1 MNIVKDELFVYDK
14 YIKKCFF
21 KKSQSN
27 NLKTIYQRH
36 AFICTARLQNWTSD
50 QRTLYATLNAYAS
63 NILY

>member
-27 NLKTIYQRH
+27 NLIEKQFISGTHSYAQQDYKIELLINALYTRH
-36 AFICTARLQNWTSD
+36 
-50 QRTLYATLNAYAS
+50 
-63 NILY
+63 